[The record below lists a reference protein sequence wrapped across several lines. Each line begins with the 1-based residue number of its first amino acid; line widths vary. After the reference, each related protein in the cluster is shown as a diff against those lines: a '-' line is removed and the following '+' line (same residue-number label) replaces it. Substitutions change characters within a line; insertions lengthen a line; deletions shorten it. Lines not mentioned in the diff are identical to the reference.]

1 VEKLF
6 WSEMYQR
13 MLEHAVALAGP
24 FGQLLQGSPHAVDDG
39 RWPHLMLFSRG
50 RTIAAGSSE
59 IQRNIIAERVLGLP
73 RQR

>member
-13 MLEHAVALAGP
+13 MLEVALALEGP
-24 FGQLLQGSPHAVDDG
+24 YSQLWRGSEKAPMEAV
-39 RWPHLMLFSRG
+39 WPYLLLYSRG

-73 RQR
+73 RG